1 MQAQYLQK
9 VNPEELRRWDD
20 TYDCCGGYLK
30 KKASSSSF
38 MRKGQFQKRWFSI
51 DVHIDDDSNYKI
63 EYFHSPEDRKPR
75 GSFPLENSAVL
86 LSGGTSLTITF
97 FDDTQISIMANSS
110 TEMDEWVQTL
120 EKVISVAT
128 ARDRYFKDRRKSEVL
143 QNSNPKQ
150 RGVDNISSFQAAAAA
165 APVRAFSQAN
175 QRANPTVRIDI
186 DINTIPPR
194 SSQRQQ
200 FEEVLINDFAKALN
214 IKLGMIEINILN
226 IKQAVGMTWLSLV
239 EFDFYIHS
247 QVEGYDEDDY
257 EKLKAA
263 EDAKDQERVKLLK
276 LLHDM
281 IINTSSPL
289 YSGFITCKL
298 DPTFS
303 KNLLDKG
310 EGEAEGEEVELFST
324 DPAVL
329 GIMKKYENILI
340 PDETLDSSHFNIF
353 LSFEGNVQPLSAP
366 NPLILRRRCCA
377 IWPFEVKQALGL
389 SGTMAELF
397 LEPKAL
403 IPKDMP
409 KALSTPIVF
418 EPCARL
424 GGAVAIN
431 ASHLKADLTYE
442 VIMDDSR
449 DDELNKL
456 TEEELE
462 GIKAVFEK
470 YDIDGQDG
478 ISRKE
483 VEELIR
489 LRILERKDAIERKY
503 DDFVKQPNAS
513 MEDMAAADANRKLY
527 LSQLNES
534 QSKLLQ
540 VFEAADVNKD
550 GVLSFKEFLLA
561 EAWWL
566 KCSLNPDSQHLF

>member
-1 MQAQYLQK
+1 MQQSQYLPK

-51 DVHIDDDSNYKI
+51 DVYIDDDSNYKI
-63 EYFHSPEDRKPR
+63 EYFHNPEDRKPR

-86 LSGGTSLTITF
+86 LSGGTSLTLTF
-97 FDDTQISIMANSS
+97 FDDTQLSVMANSS

-128 ARDRYFKDRRKSEVL
+128 ARDKYFKDRRKSEL
-143 QNSNPKQ
+143 FISNPN
-150 RGVDNISSFQAAAAA
+150 RVDNISPQAN
-165 APVRAFSQAN
+165 APIRAFSQAN
-175 QRANPTVRIDI
+175 QKKVPTVRIDV

-200 FEEVLINDFAKALN
+200 FEEMLVNDFAKALN
-214 IKLGMIEINILN
+214 ISEIIEIDILS
-226 IKQAVGMTWLSLV
+226 IKQAVGMTWLSLI
-239 EFDFYIHS
+239 EFDFYIFS
-247 QVEGYDEDDY
+247 QMEPEDENDY
-257 EKLKAA
+257 EKLKAM
-263 EDAKDQERVKLLK
+263 EDAKDQERARLLK
-276 LLHDM
+276 LLHEM

-303 KNLLDKG
+303 KNLLEHEDG
-310 EGEAEGEEVELFST
+310 DEVELFST
-324 DPAVL
+324 DPVVL
-329 GIMKKYENILI
+329 SIMKKYENTLI

-353 LSFEGNVQPLSAP
+353 LSFEGNVQPLAVP

-377 IWPFEVKQALGL
+377 IWPYEVKDCLGL
-389 SGTMAELF
+389 SGSMTELF

-456 TEEELE
+456 TEEELQ

-489 LRILERKDAIERKY
+489 LRTLERKDAIEKKY
-503 DDFVKQPNAS
+503 DDFVKQPNIS
-513 MEDMAAADANRKLY
+513 VEDVAAADDNRKLY

-540 VFEAADVNKD
+540 VFEAADINKD

-566 KCSLNPDSQHLF
+566 RCSLNPEQQHLF